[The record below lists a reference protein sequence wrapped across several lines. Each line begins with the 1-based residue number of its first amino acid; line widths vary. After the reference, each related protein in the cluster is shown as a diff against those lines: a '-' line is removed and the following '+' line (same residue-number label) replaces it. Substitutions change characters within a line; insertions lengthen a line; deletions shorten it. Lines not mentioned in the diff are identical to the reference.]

1 MKANNILLD
10 RNILAHFDGIFSAMD
25 ISDAQIVDA
34 IQDIDLPPLD
44 IITRNELSMDGTFA
58 AENFADEWI
67 ELAEPQL
74 FFKYKKRVV
83 IMYQRDQFLTA
94 ENYAQ
99 RRWRPYHLCFCKA
112 LRDAHEKNRYESR
125 YVMTYNT
132 SGKFKVNL
140 FVRDKYPNGSVY
152 TQKKEQDIYLPLKV
166 CQHCLRELN
175 WKNFRSYCGGGLEWW
190 RGGDYQK
197 RNRIV
202 YEFNLEEYLMTARQ
216 EDNFFD
222 HPVFGTASST
232 IEKKYVLSPQIKE
245 YLKRIVDYAC
255 EICGEQFP
263 AYDLQIH
270 HKNHNEG
277 DNRRQNLMVVCADCH
292 SLIHEAEGGFM
303 SRRKKISTSAN
314 LPVDS
319 SDGKK
324 YRIYE
329 LAKAFSRDSQIII
342 DILNK
347 YNFNVTSP
355 LSTVDETAYNIL
367 TETFRRLT
375 PAEYAAA
382 QIKLGD
388 MYQNG
393 WGVPKD
399 LAKAKTFY
407 RKAFDVY
414 KVLAANGNIDALY
427 YIGKYAKVFDIPQYD
442 FKRVFEK
449 YRAQAASGDVKSKI
463 RVGLMYAK
471 GQGVN
476 RDLYEA
482 KKILVSLRKDVKIVD
497 SELVELCMLAGNID
511 GALKFHAKTAQLF
524 EIAANNGDTGAAFEL
539 AKLYFD
545 KNFVGEDYDGVI
557 GEDYID
563 ESTKLFKESAEI
575 YSAQSAAYERTDP
588 ALIQKAKDGDP
599 LAILELKRLA
609 REGKSDAQAALNSLY
624 YDGNRGLAVGTV
636 VLREDVTKLDERAFG
651 IFNNMKTI
659 VLPDDLIFIPK
670 NAFWYCDRLTT
681 VVFPRNLMGI
691 DGGNFANVSH
701 AIYHEDIAPLLKSYF
716 GFRWERMEK
725 TIISDDDSAP
735 ALDRITSNLSYT
747 SYNYI
752 FEHYDSY
759 PGSVFTR
766 SDVETVILTK
776 HIKAIGNG
784 AFKDC
789 KSLKTVILSENLT
802 EIDRYA
808 FCGCE
813 RLPNIILPNKLKS
826 IGDSAFMY
834 CAFKILTFPESLT
847 YIGYRAFEGCKIET
861 IAYHKK
867 TESLLRNCFGASVWD
882 SLTKT
887 VID

>member
-10 RNILAHFDGIFSAMD
+10 RNILAHFDGIFRAMD
-25 ISDAQIVDA
+25 ISDAQIVNV

-44 IITRNELSMDGTFA
+44 IITRNELSTDGTFA
-58 AENFADEWI
+58 TENFADEWI

-190 RGGDYQK
+190 RGGDSQK

-202 YEFNLEEYLMTARQ
+202 YEFNLEEYLSTARQ

-245 YLKRIVDYAC
+245 YLKRIVDYTC
-255 EICGEQFP
+255 EICGEKFP
-263 AYDLQIH
+263 AYELQIH

-303 SRRKKISTSAN
+303 NRRKKISTSAN
-314 LPVDS
+314 FQVNS

-324 YRIYE
+324 YRVHE
-329 LAKAFSRDSQIII
+329 LAKAFNRDSQVII
-342 DILNK
+342 DLLNK
-347 YNFNVTSP
+347 HNFNVTSH
-355 LSTVDETAYNIL
+355 LSTVDEAAYNIVA
-367 TETFRRLT
+367 ETFRRLN

-388 MYQNG
+388 MYRNG

-399 LAKAKTFY
+399 LAKAKAFY

-414 KVLAANGNIDALY
+414 KVLAANGNTDALY
-427 YIGKYAKVFDIPQYD
+427 YIGKYAEIFGIPKYD

-449 YRAQAASGDVKSKI
+449 YRAQAEGGDVKAKI
-463 RVGLMYAK
+463 RIGLMYAK

-476 RDLYEA
+476 RDVYAA
-482 KKILVSLRKDVKIVD
+482 KKILASLTKDVKFVD
-497 SELVELCMLAGNID
+497 GELVELRMLTGNID
-511 GALKFHAKTAQLF
+511 GALKFHAKAAQLF
-524 EIAANNGDTGAAFEL
+524 EVAANNGYTDAAFEL
-539 AKLYFD
+539 AKLYFN
-545 KNFVGEDYDGVI
+545 KNFVGEDYEGVV
-557 GEDYID
+557 GKDYDD
-563 ESTKLFKESAEI
+563 EATKLFKESAEF
-575 YSAQSAAYERTDP
+575 YAAQADAYERTDP
-588 ALIQKAKDGDP
+588 YLIQKAKDGDP

-609 REGKSDAQAALNSLY
+609 REGKSDAQAALESLY
-624 YDGNRGLAVGTV
+624 YDGNREHAVGTV
-636 VLREDVTKLDERAFG
+636 VLREDVTKLEERFWHCD
-651 IFNNMKTI
+651 NLKTI
-659 VLPDDLIFIPK
+659 VLPDDLIFIP
-670 NAFWYCDRLTT
+670 NMAFCNCDNLTT

-691 DGGNFANVSH
+691 DGGNFENVSH
-701 AIYHEDIAPLLKSYF
+701 VIYHEDIEPLLKNYF
-716 GFRWERMEK
+716 GIRWGRIEK
-725 TIISDDDSAP
+725 TAIGDDESAP
-735 ALDRITSNLSYT
+735 ALDRITSNLSYI

-752 FEHYDSY
+752 FDYYNSY

-766 SDVETVILTK
+766 SSVETVILTK

-834 CAFKILTFPESLT
+834 CPFKTLTFPESLT
-847 YIGYRAFEGCKIET
+847 YIGYRAFEGCKIEA

-882 SLTKT
+882 GLTKT
-887 VID
+887 VIN